1 MQLLAMP
8 SATCSILFSNKS
20 YLGRRISFISDGVIE

>member
-8 SATCSILFSNKS
+8 LATCSMLFSSKS